1 MGIKGEVKEDV
12 LKWDLKYGCGGEMA
26 GGSDKRWLGWKVHR
40 GGSSIIMVCFP
51 VHSQGLLP
59 IPHPARGPGIFWSL
73 FNKGTNAIRDDSSLV
88 T

>member
-40 GGSSIIMVCFP
+40 RGSSIIMACFP
-51 VHSQGLLP
+51 VHSQRLLP
-59 IPHPARGPGIFWSL
+59 VSSPGERARDFLEPL
-73 FNKGTNAIRDDSSLV
+73 
-88 T
+88 